1 MKYLKH
7 ENKFLY
13 LLSAMGFMMVV
24 VPAAELPG
32 GRDWLVQIIYLAIL
46 LGALYAMKQRRRG
59 IVTSTLAAMGGFAL
73 NTSGLMMNIKLF
85 SIAGDAL
92 YLLFYLIFISSI
104 LSDIFKAPKVTKDS
118 FCGVICVYLMIGIFY
133 ATLYQ
138 AVEYLMPGSFTNVNV
153 MTHSKN
159 SPGFFNMLY
168 FSFITLA
175 TVGYGDITPLSPI
188 AKSLVILESTTGV
201 FYIAIL
207 VSHLIGHSQ
216 RQAHE

>member
-13 LLSAMGFMMVV
+13 LLSAMGIMMVA
-24 VPAAELPG
+24 VPDAELPG
-32 GRDWLVQIIYLAIL
+32 GKDWIVQIIYLAML
-46 LGALYAMKQRRRG
+46 LGALYAMKKRKRG
-59 IVTSTLAAMGGFAL
+59 IVTSTLIAMSGFAL
-73 NTSGLMMNIKLF
+73 NTSGLMMNIKLL
-85 SIAGDAL
+85 SLTGDGL
-92 YLLFYLIFISSI
+92 YLLFYLIFIASV
-104 LSDIFKAPKVTKDS
+104 LSDVLKSPKVTKDS

-133 ATLYQ
+133 ATLYK
-138 AVEYLMPGSFTNVNV
+138 ALEYAMPGSFTNVNI
-153 MTHSKN
+153 MTYSTGDP
-159 SPGFFNMLY
+159 SFFNLLY

-207 VSHLIGHSQ
+207 ISHLIGHSQ
-216 RQAHE
+216 RQHTE